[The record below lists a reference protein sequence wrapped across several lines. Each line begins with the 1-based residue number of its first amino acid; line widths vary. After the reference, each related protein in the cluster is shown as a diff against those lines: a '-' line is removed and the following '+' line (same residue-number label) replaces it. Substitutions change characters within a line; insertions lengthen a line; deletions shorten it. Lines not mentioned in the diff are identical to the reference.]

1 MGLHS
6 ERTGEGPRL
15 VLVHGFTQTGRSWRP
30 IVPAL
35 ALEHEVV
42 TVDAPG
48 HGASAGIVADLPT
61 GAELLIEAGGPATYV
76 GYSMGARFCL
86 HAALTE
92 PASVRQLVLISGT
105 AGIGSAADR
114 AERRAADAQL
124 ADHIDEI
131 GVDAFLREWLALP
144 LFAGLSSEAAD
155 VDDRRRNTAAG
166 LRSSLEHAGT
176 GTQEPLWDRLDTLA
190 MPVLVVAGSDDPKFR
205 ALAERMATAIGAH
218 AELQVIAGAGH
229 TVHLERPD
237 QFLEALTDWLHR
249 HGA

>member
-1 MGLHS
+1 
-6 ERTGEGPRL
+6 
-15 VLVHGFTQTGRSWRP
+15 
-30 IVPAL
+30 
-35 ALEHEVV
+35 
-42 TVDAPG
+42 
-48 HGASAGIVADLPT
+48 VADLPT